1 MDRSR
6 VNTGMGGLAT
16 LRGGESVPN
25 PDAREVL
32 TEEKGIFTVLGDFIK
47 GDTTGL
53 AQRAEDLSQGGFFT
67 REQVKAGDNP
77 LMKDLYYSTYGEDIV
92 DGEMVLPSR
101 TFFEVLN
108 EDFGYPKTIP
118 LKRPDGTFVEG
129 EDGDPMAVF
138 PFPFDKEVDEKL
150 RMKRPEGREDLPTTQ
165 ELADARQ
172 HMIASAMA
180 AQEYGPETIGPFAQ
194 FRELTDFMTG
204 KSNVRDMRMDQR
216 NNAEGINIFK
226 KAGINAT
233 PRELIQRVDNA
244 IFKQLEIIMGR
255 DPDERRF
262 ISPPTGPDVYFPR
275 DERGLFDTGGF
286 LSRAKR
292 NK

>member
-47 GDTTGL
+47 GDTTSL

-118 LKRPDGTFVEG
+118 LTRPDGTFVEG

-180 AQEYGPETIGPFAQ
+180 AQEYGPNDRDWETRP
-194 FRELTDFMTG
+194 
-204 KSNVRDMRMDQR
+204 
-216 NNAEGINIFK
+216 
-226 KAGINAT
+226 
-233 PRELIQRVDNA
+233 
-244 IFKQLEIIMGR
+244 
-255 DPDERRF
+255 
-262 ISPPTGPDVYFPR
+262 
-275 DERGLFDTGGF
+275 
-286 LSRAKR
+286 
-292 NK
+292 

>member
-129 EDGDPMAVF
+129 DDGDPMAVF

-194 FRELTDFMTG
+194 LREMQ
-204 KSNVRDMRMDQR
+204 NVIKGESSIRDMRMDQR
-216 NNAEGINIFK
+216 NNAVGINIFK

-233 PRELIQRVDNA
+233 PRELIQMVDNA

-275 DERGLFDTGGF
+275 GKDDRFETGGYKS
-286 LSRAKR
+286 LIKR